1 MRLASRYDQDEVVAA
16 PTHHRG
22 HEVVEG
28 QARNAIV
35 PTRFL
40 RPEPYV
46 LADGRESY
54 ASVAAECAIAFRDF
68 VHDRAARP
76 LFFHVAGRDAI
87 LLNAAPAGVGD
98 DPSLA
103 PLLRSLAA
111 ALPAHQCAYVV
122 ARLHFDAMPPDNT
135 PAWERPHDPANA
147 RGAAIAANAPL
158 ATAIALLTWMPTAS
172 AMTKTTV
179 SANLMLAASATALVL
194 FTSADVLTSP
204 LVIAIATATNLTP
217 WACVGVTA
225 LLTPTPTA
233 CVTMQKWPV
242 VPTTRLATT
251 TLPLRRTTTLAITA
265 LAPVPTTTL

>member
-122 ARLHFDAMPPDNT
+122 ARLHFDALPPDNT
-135 PAWERPHDPANA
+135 PAWERPHDPAHA
-147 RGAAIAANAPL
+147 RAAAIAASAPR
-158 ATAIALLTWMPTAS
+158 ATAIALLTWMPAS
-172 AMTKTTV
+172 ADLESRMAYADNRDKLKQALGGLDLCLTITDASELDEAIV
-179 SANLMLAASATALVL
+179 SV
-194 FTSADVLTSP
+194 
-204 LVIAIATATNLTP
+204 
-217 WACVGVTA
+217 ACQAQLRDEAGDPKGVR
-225 LLTPTPTA
+225 
-233 CVTMQKWPV
+233 
-242 VPTTRLATT
+242 RLGARHAH
-251 TLPLRRTTTLAITA
+251 LRAGAGRS
-265 LAPVPTTTL
+265 